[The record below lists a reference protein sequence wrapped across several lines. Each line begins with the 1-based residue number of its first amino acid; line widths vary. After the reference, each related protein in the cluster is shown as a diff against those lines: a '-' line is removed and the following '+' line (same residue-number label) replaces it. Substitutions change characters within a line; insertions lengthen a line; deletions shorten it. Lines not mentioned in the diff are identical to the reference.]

1 MNERKNMTVLIGFVL
16 SISLIASTF
25 TVFFLINS
33 YGQVHMQTLGE
44 IFQRIIEKQPEA
56 ENIILETLKEY
67 KSNPEI
73 SSDTN
78 ILLLHG
84 YKQTDLF
91 PASKAYSSLFI
102 LAGFGIGCILFIIT
116 LIFWHRKDIL
126 RIKFLTTYLE
136 KVNNGDS
143 DILFQVGEDD
153 LSKLQDEIYKT
164 VTMLSQTRNMALRAK
179 NNFAENLYNIA
190 HQIKTPI
197 TSISLSVQIMR
208 ENPSSKYLD
217 QIQGRL
223 SQLTHLE
230 ETLLL
235 LSRIDAGTLP
245 LEKKAVDLYTVLMLA
260 ADNLQDLLAKSNVS
274 VDIPDFET
282 CKNARLFIAYDI
294 PELGEITIQADL
306 DWTMEAIINLLKN
319 CMEHTPPGG
328 VIHCSYEQNPIYTQ
342 IKIWDTG
349 AGFAKEDL
357 PHLFERFYRGQNA
370 IHSGIG
376 IGLSLS
382 KAIIESQNGTISAKN
397 LVDGGAC
404 YEIRFY
410 SH

>member
-197 TSISLSVQIMR
+197 TSISLSMQIMR

-274 VDIPDFET
+274 V
-282 CKNARLFIAYDI
+282 DI

>member
-25 TVFFLINS
+25 TAFFLINS

-274 VDIPDFET
+274 VDIP
-282 CKNARLFIAYDI
+282 
-294 PELGEITIQADL
+294 ELGEITIQADL

-404 YEIRFY
+404 YEIRFC

>member
-25 TVFFLINS
+25 IVFFLINS

-197 TSISLSVQIMR
+197 TSISLSVQMMR

-274 VDIPDFET
+274 V
-282 CKNARLFIAYDI
+282 DI

>member
-56 ENIILETLKEY
+56 ENIILETLKEC

-274 VDIPDFET
+274 VDIP
-282 CKNARLFIAYDI
+282 
-294 PELGEITIQADL
+294 ELGEITIQADL

>member
-190 HQIKTPI
+190 HQFKTPI

-274 VDIPDFET
+274 V
-282 CKNARLFIAYDI
+282 DI

>member
-245 LEKKAVDLYTVLMLA
+245 LEKKAVALYTVLMLA

-274 VDIPDFET
+274 V
-282 CKNARLFIAYDI
+282 DI

-370 IHSGIG
+370 LHSGIG

>member
-102 LAGFGIGCILFIIT
+102 LAGFVIGCILFIIT

-274 VDIPDFET
+274 VDIP
-282 CKNARLFIAYDI
+282 
-294 PELGEITIQADL
+294 ELGEITIQADL

>member
-260 ADNLQDLLAKSNVS
+260 ADNLQELLAKSNVS
-274 VDIPDFET
+274 V
-282 CKNARLFIAYDI
+282 DI

>member
-260 ADNLQDLLAKSNVS
+260 AYNRQDLLAKSNVS
-274 VDIPDFET
+274 V
-282 CKNARLFIAYDI
+282 DI

>member
-274 VDIPDFET
+274 VDIP
-282 CKNARLFIAYDI
+282 K
-294 PELGEITIQADL
+294 LGEITIQADL

>member
-44 IFQRIIEKQPEA
+44 IFKRIIEKQPEA

-274 VDIPDFET
+274 VDIP
-282 CKNARLFIAYDI
+282 
-294 PELGEITIQADL
+294 ELGEITIQADL